1 MIMMI
6 IVGFIML
13 LMGMNYKSHNLPMI
27 KLPIFGA
34 ECCGTDRSSFW
45 KTLVAALARF
55 SCSPQWI
62 LFAMA
67 KLAVLIGHLS
77 FWCLDSLDKVTDDRQ
92 LVTRGSMT
100 QLDLHSTDGYRLMPK
115 LTKF

>member
-1 MIMMI
+1 
-6 IVGFIML
+6 
-13 LMGMNYKSHNLPMI
+13 
-27 KLPIFGA
+27 
-34 ECCGTDRSSFW
+34 
-45 KTLVAALARF
+45 
-55 SCSPQWI
+55 
-62 LFAMA
+62 MA
-67 KLAVLIGHLS
+67 KLAVLIGHLC